1 VVERVIEVLLSIRDP
16 ATGEWPFALV
26 VARTSQAAGPLAPI
40 YGNDFSTLFLDGPA
54 KLQSRIGDITLA
66 VKPGY
71 CAYDKSA
78 TRDDVVNIP
87 IHFVYSVTGC
97 HDGLGSWEELRSII
111 GIWGKG
117 VGARQMKGFEVY
129 TANVGSTIA
138 ALLGLELRNAT
149 FTPIW
154 VLK

>member
-1 VVERVIEVLLSIRDP
+1 VVERVMEVLLSIRDP

-26 VARTSQAAGPLAPI
+26 VARTGQAAGPLAPI
-40 YGNDFSTLFLDGPA
+40 YGHHFSTLFLDGPA
-54 KLQSRIGDITLA
+54 KLQSRIGDIA
-66 VKPGY
+66 IKPGY

-78 TRDDVVNIP
+78 TRDNVVNTSIP
-87 IHFVYSVTGC
+87 FVFSVTGC
-97 HDGLGSWEELRSII
+97 HDDLGSWKELRTIM
-111 GIWGKG
+111 GVWGKG
-117 VGARQMKGFEVY
+117 VEVRQIKGFEAY

>member
-1 VVERVIEVLLSIRDP
+1 M
-16 ATGEWPFALV
+16 
-26 VARTSQAAGPLAPI
+26 
-40 YGNDFSTLFLDGPA
+40 
-54 KLQSRIGDITLA
+54 
-66 VKPGY
+66 KPGY

-78 TRDDVVNIP
+78 VRDNVVNRP
-87 IHFVYSVTGC
+87 ILFVYSVTGA
-97 HDGLGSWEELRSII
+97 HDGLGSWKELSSII

-117 VGARQMKGFEVY
+117 VEVRQIKGFEAY
-129 TANVGSTIA
+129 TPQVGSTIA

>member
-1 VVERVIEVLLSIRDP
+1 MEVLLSIRDP
-16 ATGEWPFALV
+16 ATGEWPFAFV
-26 VARTSQAAGPLAPI
+26 VARTGLPAGPLAPF
-40 YGNDFSTLFLDGPA
+40 YGNDYSVLFLEGPA
-54 KLQSRIGDITLA
+54 KIQSRTGDITLA
-66 VKPGY
+66 IKPGY

-78 TRDDVVNIP
+78 TRDNVVNTPIP
-87 IHFVYSVTGC
+87 FLSATGC
-97 HDGLGSWEELRSII
+97 HDDLGSWKELRTIL

-117 VGARQMKGFEVY
+117 VEIRQMKDIIAY
-129 TANVGSTIA
+129 SPQVGSTIA